1 MLQIRPVSDLRNKFT
16 DIEKELSNG
25 EPIIL
30 TKNGY
35 SSMVVMSVDAYDKL
49 TSIDIEEALDAAD
62 YDAKNNPTRY
72 THEEVFGSI
81 RNKIKNKHKRNGL
94 SNKFGD

>member
-1 MLQIRPVSDLRNKFT
+1 MIQIRPVSDLRNKFA
-16 DIEKELSNG
+16 DIEKEVLSG
-25 EPIIL
+25 EPIVL

-35 SSMVVMSVDAYDKL
+35 SSMVVMSIETYDKL
-49 TSIDIEEALDAAD
+49 TNVEIENALDEAD

-81 RNKIKNKHKRNGL
+81 RKKIKNKNFK
-94 SNKFGD
+94 